1 MMAFWKKEWLAQI
14 RTGKVLILLLLFAAF
29 GIMNPAIA
37 KLTPWLLEAMGD
49 SLASSGLIVTQVE
62 ITAMDSWVQFF
73 KNIPMALIVFVI
85 LQGGIFTEEYR
96 SGTLILSLTK
106 GLQRWQVLC
115 AKALTLTVLW
125 TGGYWL
131 CFAITYGYNA
141 LYWDNAV
148 AKNLLLSVLL
158 WWELGLW
165 AVALML
171 LFSTLSAG
179 SAGVLLGT
187 GSCFL
192 ASYLLGLFEKLSAWM
207 PTRLM
212 ESNALIYG
220 LETAS
225 YYLPACIAT
234 IALCA
239 TCTAA
244 ALVMLNKKQF

>member
-14 RTGKVLILLLLFAAF
+14 RTGKALVLLLLFAAF

-37 KLTPWLLEAMGD
+37 QLTPWLLETMGD
-49 SLASSGLIVTQVE
+49 ALSSSGLIITQVE

-73 KNIPMALIVFVI
+73 KNIPMALIVFVVM
-85 LQGGIFTEEYR
+85 QGGILTEEYR

-106 GLQRWQVLC
+106 GLRRWQVLC
-115 AKALTLTVLW
+115 AKVLMLAMLW
-125 TGGYWL
+125 TVCYWL

-148 AKNLLLSVLL
+148 AKNLLLSVVL

-165 AVALML
+165 VVALML
-171 LFSTLSAG
+171 LFSTLSA
-179 SAGVLLGT
+179 SNAGVLLGT
-187 GSCFL
+187 GTCFL
-192 ASYLLGLFEKLSAWM
+192 GSYLLSFFEKLGTWM

-220 LETAS
+220 LEAAS
-225 YYLPACIAT
+225 YYRTACITTAT
-234 IALCA
+234 LSIIGAVIA
-239 TCTAA
+239 
-244 ALVMLNKKQF
+244 VMTFNKKQL